1 MKKKIVNYVPIK
13 AKNVM
18 TKINSCVDK
27 PKQKIAGNL

>member
-1 MKKKIVNYVPIK
+1 MYIPIK